1 MEREEVVV
9 VEEEGHQQQLLHG
22 LVVGW
27 VPEGGH
33 GALGKIVGWV
43 SILHCDDGWIPLVEN
58 SCMC

>member
-1 MEREEVVV
+1 M